1 MVKEADRNRSLTDKL
16 QAYAFRST
24 RQIIIHVLLSIVVV
38 LILYF
43 GLLNKLSISE
53 TYFVTITSSMSAAS
67 GALLAVT
74 IALATFYGLHVTN
87 WRDKL
92 VDKLTEASSKTRKQM
107 EKSAKQYPDISRHLA
122 PLYEKSL
129 LYVPGKPID
138 KTEIDDIANSF
149 LSWARSQ
156 TGNKKREI
164 DAGDVTTYDSFEM
177 RLRDA
182 ILCEHEVH
190 HSLILLHVARRHIQ
204 TLETFP
210 NLLVGWLVVLILS
223 LAFAIVGGMG
233 VLPEEAGF
241 PLLGIFFW
249 LFLVGVF
256 ALVKD
261 ITAVFGL
268 LRIQETAFEE
278 VWEEANKESAK
289 K

>member
-1 MVKEADRNRSLTDKL
+1 MKQPDRKRSLIDSL

-24 RQIIIHVLLSIVVV
+24 RQVILHVFLSTVVA
-38 LILYF
+38 LILY
-43 GLLNKLSISE
+43 LSLTDKLSISE

-74 IALATFYGLHVTN
+74 IALATFYSLHTTN

-92 VDKLTEASSKTRKQM
+92 VDKLTEGSSKMRKQM

-122 PLYEKSL
+122 PLYEESL

-138 KTEIDDIANSF
+138 KTKIDSTARSF
-149 LSWARSQ
+149 LGWARSQ
-156 TGNKKREI
+156 TGIKERGM
-164 DAGDVTTYDSFEM
+164 DAGDVITYDSFEM
-177 RLRDA
+177 HLRDA
-182 ILCEHEVH
+182 VLCEHEVH
-190 HSLILLHVARRHIQ
+190 HSLILLDVVRRQMQ

-210 NLLVGWLVVLILS
+210 NLLGGWLVVLVLG
-223 LAFAIVGGMG
+223 LAFAVVGSMG

-249 LFLVGVF
+249 LFLVGAF

-268 LRIQETAFEE
+268 LRIQETAFEG
-278 VWEEANKESAK
+278 VWREISREAASK
-289 K
+289 